1 MKYLLDTN
9 VISEVSK
16 HDKADANVVAWY
28 NSVEQDSV
36 CLSVLVIG
44 EIRAGIEKLR
54 VDRPK
59 RASDFER
66 RLILTIDLF
75 ADRIISIDRR
85 VAERWGRLNAER
97 KRAAVDALLAA
108 TAWVHGL
115 VMVTRN
121 IRDFADTDVACL
133 EPVRVSALI
142 SREDA
147 PMTTVRVATFAGP
160 GAPPV
165 IREVPRPAVPAQG
178 GADPDRRLRGLRH
191 RSAHPERPLAEALAL
206 AVHARPRARRR
217 DRRDRAGADRGLDA
231 GSRSR
236 SAPRSCCRR

>member
-1 MKYLLDTN
+1 MKYLLDTH

-16 HDKADANVVAWY
+16 DDRADANVVAWFD
-28 NSVEQDSV
+28 SVDQGSV

-54 VDRPK
+54 LGRPK
-59 RASDFER
+59 RASGFER

-97 KRAAVDALLAA
+97 KRAAVDGLLAA

-121 IRDFADTDVACL
+121 VRDFADTDVACL
-133 EPVRVSALI
+133 NPFEP
-142 SREDA
+142 
-147 PMTTVRVATFAGP
+147 
-160 GAPPV
+160 
-165 IREVPRPAVPAQG
+165 
-178 GADPDRRLRGLRH
+178 RH
-191 RSAHPERPLAEALAL
+191 
-206 AVHARPRARRR
+206 
-217 DRRDRAGADRGLDA
+217 
-231 GSRSR
+231 
-236 SAPRSCCRR
+236 

>member
-16 HDKADANVVAWY
+16 DDRADANVVAWY
-28 NSVEQDSV
+28 NSVEQDSI

-59 RASDFER
+59 RARSFER

-85 VAERWGRLNAER
+85 VAERWGSLNAAR
-97 KRAAVDALLAA
+97 KRSAVDALLAA

-115 VMVTRN
+115 IMVTRN
-121 IRDFADTDVACL
+121 IRDFAETDVACVNPF
-133 EPVRVSALI
+133 EP
-142 SREDA
+142 
-147 PMTTVRVATFAGP
+147 
-160 GAPPV
+160 
-165 IREVPRPAVPAQG
+165 
-178 GADPDRRLRGLRH
+178 RH
-191 RSAHPERPLAEALAL
+191 
-206 AVHARPRARRR
+206 
-217 DRRDRAGADRGLDA
+217 
-231 GSRSR
+231 
-236 SAPRSCCRR
+236 